1 MDAVH
6 DTATCFVTK
15 VDSGDI
21 MTRHLLT
28 WSVGFVS
35 VVALAS
41 ACGPSQLD
49 GKPTAVVSEPD
60 NPQETHVTAPSPSSP
75 TKEEVKPPVGET
87 IKALPAEQDAR
98 PERGVIAQGDSND
111 GKSRPLFL
119 DTSMSKVG
127 FVGSKV
133 TKDHEGSFE
142 SFDGK
147 AMLDGYSPVS
157 FEITVDTASVV
168 TQYDKLTAHLK
179 NEDFFFVSKY
189 PKARFVS
196 RQVLRGGQGSATH
209 TVIGELTLRAVTKK
223 ITFPISLVTTDAGAT
238 GLAEFKINR
247 KDFGMVYAGMAD
259 DLINDQVLL
268 KLNLAFLDEK
278 YRQEKTK
285 R

>member
-1 MDAVH
+1 
-6 DTATCFVTK
+6 
-15 VDSGDI
+15 
-21 MTRHLLT
+21 MTRHPLT

-35 VVALAS
+35 VFALAS

-75 TKEEVKPPVGET
+75 TKEEVTPPVAET

-98 PERGVIAQGDSND
+98 PERSVIAQSDSND

>member
-1 MDAVH
+1 
-6 DTATCFVTK
+6 
-15 VDSGDI
+15 
-21 MTRHLLT
+21 MTRHHFT
-28 WSVGFVS
+28 WGVGLVG
-35 VVALAS
+35 VLAVAS

-60 NPQETHVTAPSPSSP
+60 DPQETHATTPSPSA
-75 TKEEVKPPVGET
+75 TKEETGQPSVDET
-87 IKALPAEQDAR
+87 IKALPAEQESK
-98 PERGVIAQGDSND
+98 PERVGIARADSND
-111 GKSRPLFL
+111 GKARPLFL

-142 SFDGK
+142 TFDGK
-147 AMLDGYSPVS
+147 ALLNGYSPVS
-157 FEITVDTASVV
+157 FEVTVDTASVV
-168 TQYDKLTAHLK
+168 TQYEKLTAHLK
-179 NEDFFFVSKY
+179 NEDFFFASKY
-189 PKARFVS
+189 PEARFVS

-278 YRQEKTK
+278 YRQDKAK